1 MEQVTLG
8 SLQAVC
14 GNHHQEEEQE
24 EVEENLNQHDLAPV
38 IWPVTMLSS
47 RSLSLVVE
55 YTQYWITVNSL
66 Q

>member
-14 GNHHQEEEQE
+14 GNHHQEEEE
-24 EVEENLNQHDLAPV
+24 EEEENLNQHDLAPV
-38 IWPVTMLSS
+38 MWPEAMLSS

-55 YTQYWITVNSL
+55 YTQYWNTVNSL